1 MLPVTLDR
9 TSSEPLPAQLAGQ
22 VRALVLAD
30 TLGTGDRLPS
40 SRALAA
46 DLGVSRAVIEQ
57 AYDQLT
63 AEGWLEAR
71 RGSGTYVTATRTTT
85 TAAAPSV
92 TSRPT
97 RPTSRPT
104 RPTSGPTGVTS
115 RLDTGTPFFDPR
127 LEPGWRRAWREVSV
141 ATPPRGYDDPR
152 GLLELR
158 EALAAR
164 LGRTRGLD
172 LHPDEIIVT
181 AGTTDGLRAL
191 LPELRPGPVAVE
203 DPGYR
208 AAAETVLTYGRKVI
222 DLPAVETV
230 GDLGDAVAAYVTPA
244 HQHPLG
250 RVMPAADRLA
260 LLEAARRADAVV
272 IEDDYDSEFR
282 YDVAPVPAM
291 ARLDRGRVVYLGTAA
306 KSVVPTLRLG
316 WLVAPPDL
324 HELILRRRT
333 ITHAGAAWPSQRALL
348 TLLRDGWL
356 DKAVRSARRVYA
368 ERAPRVAEAMSPY
381 ATLAGPLAGMYST
394 WLLPETDARRARD
407 AARAA
412 GFEINLLSTYA
423 RTSGLTG
430 LVIGFGGV
438 TDAELDQALAALTGA
453 LGA

>member
-9 TSSEPLPAQLAGQ
+9 RSREPLPAQLAGQ
-22 VRALVLAD
+22 VRSLVLSG

-46 DLGVSRAVIEQ
+46 DLGVSRAVTEQ

-71 RGSGTYVTATRTTT
+71 RGSGTYVTTTHPSGAT
-85 TAAAPSV
+85 P
-92 TSRPT
+92 RPT
-97 RPTSRPT
+97 RVTPRPT
-104 RPTSGPTGVTS
+104 GVTPGPTGVTS

-127 LEPGWRRAWREVSV
+127 LEPGWRRAWREVS
-141 ATPPRGYDDPR
+141 AAAPPHGYDDPR
-152 GLLELR
+152 GLVELR

-164 LGRTRGLD
+164 LGRTRGLEID
-172 LHPDEIIVT
+172 ADEIIVT

-208 AAAETVLTYGRKVI
+208 AAAETVLTYGREVI

-230 GDLGDAVAAYVTPA
+230 RDLGPAAAAYVTPA

-250 RVMPAADRLA
+250 RVMPAADRLT
-260 LLEAARRADAVV
+260 LLEAARRAGAVV

-291 ARLDRGRVVYLGTAA
+291 ATLDRGRVVYLGTAA

-324 HELILRRRT
+324 HELIVHRRT

-356 DKAVRSARRVYA
+356 DRAVRSARRVYA
-368 ERAPRVAEAMSPY
+368 ERAPRVAEAMTPY

-394 WLLPETDARRARD
+394 WLLPEPDAVRARD

-412 GFEINLLSTYA
+412 GFEINLLSTYV
-423 RTSGLTG
+423 RSSGLTG
-430 LVIGFGGV
+430 LVIGFGGI
-438 TDAELDQALAALTGA
+438 TDAELDQALAVITRT
-453 LGA
+453 LGGR

>member
-9 TSSEPLPAQLAGQ
+9 TSGEPLPAQLAGQ
-22 VRALVLAD
+22 VRALVLSG

-46 DLGVSRAVIEQ
+46 DLGVSRAVTEQ

-63 AEGWLEAR
+63 AEGWLQAR

-85 TAAAPSV
+85 TAAAPQV

-104 RPTSGPTGVTS
+104 RPTSRPTGVTP

-191 LPELRPGPVAVE
+191 LPELRRGPVAVE

-208 AAAETVLTYGRKVI
+208 AAAETVLTYGREVI

-306 KSVVPTLRLG
+306 KSVIPTLRLG

-324 HELILRRRT
+324 HEPILRRRT

-356 DKAVRSARRVYA
+356 DRAVRSARRVYA

-394 WLLPETDARRARD
+394 WLLPETDARKARD

-438 TDAELDQALAALTGA
+438 TDAELDRALAALTGA
-453 LGA
+453 LAR